1 MSWIVDN
8 LWLTVAVPV
17 VFALAAAI
25 AGQLAKS
32 LAAGLSMLSAVVVL
46 LAGVAVVRASIA
58 GAEPGGASLEWIRF
72 GELSIDIGWRADGLV
87 GVMLVVVGFVAL
99 MVMVFS
105 LGYMAGDRGIVR
117 YFSVLSLFTG
127 AMSMMV
133 ISDGLAGLFIGWEL
147 VGACSYLLI
156 GHWFTRPAA
165 AAAAM
170 KAFLTTRLGDIGLLL
185 GILLLWRETGSLDY
199 QVIFSAAPTMDPE
212 TLSVIAIMFAAGAIG
227 KSAQFPLHIWLPD
240 AMEGPTPVSALI
252 HAATMVAAGVFLL
265 ARMSPLLDA
274 APAGQEL
281 VLIVGVLTALC
292 AAAAA
297 AVQHD
302 IKKVLA
308 YSTISQLGFMFAAI
322 GVGAWGVAIF
332 HLTTHAAFK
341 AMLFLCAGNV
351 IHATG
356 TQDMREM
363 GGLSRKMPASFATW
377 MIGAFALVGVFP
389 LSGFFSKDKIVHQ
402 AFESHPAA
410 GALLLLAAVIT
421 AYYVVRATILT
432 YFGAYRGSAHVH
444 PASGTM
450 IAPLLALAIPAGISG
465 WFSAVFFEV
474 IAAPSIKFD
483 LLTGVVSTLAA
494 FTGMAIGVFVY
505 RRGAE
510 ADGQLKDKARFGW
523 EFLAGGFGFDRLVLT
538 FVVQPATL
546 FASWVYRV
554 VDRSIVDRS
563 VEGVAL
569 ASRGFGHALNRLQNG
584 DVQWYVSLSLMGFVF
599 LFSLVT
605 MWERIVAV
613 FSGGG

>member
-1 MSWIVDN
+1 MSWIAEN

-17 VFALAAAI
+17 VFALAAAT
-25 AGQLAKS
+25 AGRLAKS
-32 LAAGLSMLSAVVVL
+32 LAVGLPMLSAATVL
-46 LAGVAVVRASIA
+46 LAGVAVVRASVA
-58 GAEPGGASLEWIRF
+58 GAEQKGASLEWIRV
-72 GELSIDIGWRADGLV
+72 GELSINVGWRADGLV
-87 GVMLVVVGFVAL
+87 GVMLVVVGLVAL

-105 LGYMAGDRGIVR
+105 LGYMSGDRGIVR

-156 GHWFTRPAA
+156 GHWFTKPAA

-185 GILLLWRETGSLDY
+185 GILLLWREVGSLDY
-199 QVIFSAAPTMDPE
+199 QAIFSAVGTIDPE
-212 TLSVIAIMFAAGAIG
+212 TLSVIAVMFAVGAIG

-265 ARMSPLLDA
+265 ARMSPLFDA
-274 APAGQEL
+274 APVAQEL
-281 VLIVGVLTALC
+281 VLLVGVLTALC
-292 AAAAA
+292 AAAVA

-308 YSTISQLGFMFAAI
+308 YSTISQLGFMFAAL

-377 MIGAFALVGVFP
+377 MIGALALVGVFP

-402 AFESHPAA
+402 AFESYPAA
-410 GALLLLAAVIT
+410 GVLLLLAAIIT
-421 AYYVVRATILT
+421 AYYVIRATILT
-432 YFGAYRGSAHVH
+432 YFGAYRGSGHVH
-444 PASGTM
+444 PVGGTM
-450 IAPLLALAIPAGISG
+450 IIPVAVLAIPAGVLG
-465 WFSAVFFEV
+465 WFSAAFFEI

-483 LLTGVVSTLAA
+483 LVIGAVSTLVAL
-494 FTGMAIGVFVY
+494 TGIAIGALIY
-505 RRGAE
+505 RRGVE
-510 ADGQLKDKARFGW
+510 ADDHLKEKTRFGW
-523 EFLAGGFGFDRLVLT
+523 EFLVSGFRFDRLVSA
-538 FVVQPATL
+538 FVVQPTIL
-546 FASWVYRV
+546 FTAWAYAI
-554 VDRSIVDRS
+554 VDRMIVDRS

-569 ASRGFGHALNRLQNG
+569 VSKGLGHGLNRLQNG
-584 DVQWYVSLSLMGFVF
+584 DTQWYVSLSLMGFIF

-605 MWERIVAV
+605 MWERIAAI